1 MYITRIA
8 PVIALACLVLSGC
21 MVWHSKHSPE
31 TYLVDH
37 APGKAR
43 VTLTDG
49 QVHMLESVRVKGD
62 SLIGFETGAD
72 WNGRRIAMP
81 LDRVFKL
88 EVRELDAARS
98 ILYAGGMVALLALP
112 NKDGGGP

>member
-1 MYITRIA
+1 MYITRVA
-8 PVIALACLVLSGC
+8 LVIAVTCLVLSGC

-49 QVHMLESVRVKGD
+49 QVHVLESVRVKGD
-62 SLIGFETGAD
+62 SLIGFETDAE
-72 WNGRRIAMP
+72 WNGRRIAAP
-81 LDRVFKL
+81 LDQVFKL
-88 EVRELDAARS
+88 EVREIDAVRTL
-98 ILYAGGMVALLALP
+98 LYTGGMFAILALP
-112 NKDGGGP
+112 NN